1 MGVHG
6 GVECC
11 AGNYG
16 GRHYKTVV
24 GKVCSHCDCRRLVGC
39 GVGRHCG
46 GAMVVVVVG
55 RIALLSMIMIVV
67 ILFVMGR
74 CLGFGF

>member
-1 MGVHG
+1 MV
-6 GVECC
+6 
-11 AGNYG
+11 
-16 GRHYKTVV
+16 
-24 GKVCSHCDCRRLVGC
+24 LVAIVLGQE
-39 GVGRHCG
+39 VI
-46 GAMVVVVVG
+46 MVLVVVG

>member
-1 MGVHG
+1 MIVD
-6 GVECC
+6 VKLVVVLV
-11 AGNYG
+11 AI
-16 GRHYKTVV
+16 VV
-24 GKVCSHCDCRRLVGC
+24 GQEVI
-39 GVGRHCG
+39 
-46 GAMVVVVVG
+46 MVLVVVG